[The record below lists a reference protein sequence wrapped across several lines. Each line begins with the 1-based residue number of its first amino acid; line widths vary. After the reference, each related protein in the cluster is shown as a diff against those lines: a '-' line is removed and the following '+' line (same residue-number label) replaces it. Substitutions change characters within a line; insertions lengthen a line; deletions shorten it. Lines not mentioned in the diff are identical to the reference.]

1 MERLLQQ
8 PEHSIPNETW
18 VIVGSVAEP
27 TITNFHL
34 SWGENGYAVAS
45 TTPSRHLSRVA
56 PLDIPPDIFIRRS
69 PPAVAE
75 QSDVRKQA
83 SGEPAMV
90 CANLDP
96 NQRLD

>member
-56 PLDIPPDIFIRRS
+56 PLDLPLDMFIRRS
-69 PPAVAE
+69 PPAMPPFGREV
-75 QSDVRKQA
+75 QIVRRQQLTC
-83 SGEPAMV
+83 S
-90 CANLDP
+90 LT
-96 NQRLD
+96 RTR